1 MNYLGDQGIEVTTT
15 DHPPVFTVEDAREHT
30 GHLEGGHVKN
40 LFLVDK
46 TGDYWLVTCSDE
58 QQIKVNGLARL
69 LGASRFSFAKPEP
82 LLEILGVRP
91 GSVTPLALIND
102 DARKVRVVIDEKML
116 RHEKINVHPLE
127 NTATTTLRSADLLGF
142 IRSLGY
148 EPAIVDLDGSLTA

>member
-1 MNYLGDQGIEVTTT
+1 
-15 DHPPVFTVEDAREHT
+15 
-30 GHLEGGHVKN
+30 
-40 LFLVDK
+40 
-46 TGDYWLVTCSDE
+46 
-58 QQIKVNGLARL
+58 
-69 LGASRFSFAKPEP
+69 
-82 LLEILGVRP
+82 
-91 GSVTPLALIND
+91 LIND